1 MAIVPLKKVT
11 LLALNRER
19 DKILNAL
26 QSYGNLHISQ
36 IEDTENL
43 FTYNF
48 DAENSSI
55 DELENKLNN
64 VKSAIK
70 VLNTYDDRKKEFIG
84 PKPELTL
91 KELDNVLK
99 NSGKIDKVVEEFTK
113 NRNDAMDVRS
123 ELLRI
128 ESNISQIHPWH
139 DLDVDVSEI
148 DDTSTCRI
156 MVGTVPVLEY
166 PEYSKAIDEIE
177 FAEHEKIYTDRDSV
191 YILLMH
197 HNNGNEDVAAANFK
211 HSFTKYS
218 FNFDKGTPKAQINE
232 LKTKSKELTKQQDKL
247 QQDEEKLAKHL
258 TELEQYHDALNVKI
272 ELLNQVNKFGGTDY
286 VFLLEGWIADH
297 EMEEFEEIIKE
308 TAKEGYELTF
318 AEAEKDEEYPT
329 LYENNAIV
337 KPFEFVTNM
346 FATSKTASVD
356 PNTSMAPFFALFFG
370 MMLSDAGY
378 GIILALGAA
387 FVYFRTKSS
396 SGKGSSLLAL
406 LAISGVSTI
415 FWGFMFGGFMG
426 FEIKPILFNP
436 IKEPI
441 LTLGLSLLLGII
453 QILFGMVLRAVMLIK
468 QKRLM
473 EAVSQQFTWIT
484 LLVGIVILAFPKTYM
499 FIGQEAPASIAALGQ
514 VGTYIALAGFA
525 GIILLGGYGQKGI
538 KRITGGVGSLMDI
551 TGYLSDILS
560 YARLFGLGL
569 ATGVIG
575 MIVNQMAQMVAHGV
589 GGWIAA
595 VLIFVVVHLFN
606 LAINSLGA
614 YVHSTRLQYVE
625 FFGKFFVDGGIPF
638 KRFEPVTKYYNI
650 RQN

>member
-436 IKEPI
+436 IKEFTEP
-441 LTLGLSLLLGII
+441 
-453 QILFGMVLRAVMLIK
+453 LFL
-468 QKRLM
+468 
-473 EAVSQQFTWIT
+473 
-484 LLVGIVILAFPKTYM
+484 
-499 FIGQEAPASIAALGQ
+499 
-514 VGTYIALAGFA
+514 
-525 GIILLGGYGQKGI
+525 
-538 KRITGGVGSLMDI
+538 
-551 TGYLSDILS
+551 
-560 YARLFGLGL
+560 
-569 ATGVIG
+569 
-575 MIVNQMAQMVAHGV
+575 
-589 GGWIAA
+589 
-595 VLIFVVVHLFN
+595 
-606 LAINSLGA
+606 
-614 YVHSTRLQYVE
+614 
-625 FFGKFFVDGGIPF
+625 
-638 KRFEPVTKYYNI
+638 
-650 RQN
+650 

>member
-26 QSYGNLHISQ
+26 QEFGNLHISQ
-36 IEDTENL
+36 IEDSDEL
-43 FTYNF
+43 FTYSF

-55 DELENKLNN
+55 DVLENKLNN
-64 VKSAIK
+64 VKASIK
-70 VLNTYDDRKKEFIG
+70 ALSTYDDRKGEFLA

-91 KELDNVLK
+91 KELDDVLK
-99 NSGKIDKVVEEFTK
+99 QSDNIDKIVDEFTK
-113 NRNDAMDVRS
+113 NRNDATDVKS

-128 ESNISQIHPWH
+128 ESSNSQIFPWSE
-139 DLDVDVSEI
+139 LDVDVASI

-166 PEYSKAIDEIE
+166 SEYSKTIDDIE

-191 YILLMH
+191 YILLMY
-197 HNNGNEDVAAANFK
+197 HNKSNEEITAANFK
-211 HSFTKYS
+211 HSFTKYNFS
-218 FNFDKGTPKAQINE
+218 FSSGSPKSQIQE
-232 LKTKSKELTKQQDKL
+232 LKARTKELKKQQNQLLDS
-247 QQDEEKLAKHL
+247 EKNMAKHL
-258 TELEQYHDALNVKI
+258 TELEQYYDALTVKI
-272 ELLNQVNKFGGTDY
+272 GLLEQVNKFGGTDY
-286 VFLLEGWIADH
+286 VFLLEGWIANH
-297 EMEEFEEIIKE
+297 EIEKFEEIIKN
-308 TAKEGYELTF
+308 TASEGYELNF
-318 AEAEKDEEYPT
+318 RDAEKDEEYPT
-329 LYENNAIV
+329 LYENNAVI

-346 FATSKTASVD
+346 FATSKVSKVD

-378 GIILALGAA
+378 GMILAIGAA
-387 FVYFRTKSS
+387 FVYFRTRSS
-396 SGKGSSLLAL
+396 SGKGNSLLAL

-453 QILFGMVLRAVMLIK
+453 QILYGMVLRAVMLIK
-468 QKRLM
+468 QKRVM

-484 LLVGIVILAFPKTYM
+484 LLLGIVILAFPNTYM
-499 FIGQEAPASIAALGQ
+499 FIGKEAPAKIAALGQ
-514 VGTYIALAGFA
+514 YGTYIALAGFA
-525 GIILLGGYGQKGI
+525 GILILGGYGQKGI

-575 MIVNQMAQMVAHGV
+575 MIVNQMAQMMAHGV

-595 VLIFVVVHLFN
+595 ALIFVVVHLFN